1 MSNVKKSNVKILEH
15 ELVFAHIG
23 HLLLLLLLSCSE
35 HRSGCDGF
43 LADGRRKPI
52 GLLQKSRLH
61 KSPSVS
67 RRRAFCLLTGFTRFT
82 GFYDLF

>member
-43 LADGRRKPI
+43 LADGRKPI
-52 GLLQKSRLH
+52 GLLQKADCTKALRC
-61 KSPSVS
+61 
-67 RRRAFCLLTGFTRFT
+67 RAAGLLF
-82 GFYDLF
+82 LVEEVEKNLES